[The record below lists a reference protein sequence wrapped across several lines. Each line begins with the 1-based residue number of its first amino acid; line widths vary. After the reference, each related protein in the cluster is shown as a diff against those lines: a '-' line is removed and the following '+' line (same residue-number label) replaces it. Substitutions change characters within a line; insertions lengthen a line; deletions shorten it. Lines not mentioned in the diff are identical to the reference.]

1 MSLVICFE
9 LISDFIISWYV
20 FLFIQPAKPEEE
32 TGQAHVMVQTENQ
45 EVLDLSL
52 SSPKRKKPPAS
63 KPQQQPRRGP
73 RILIIRPDESTYQTS
88 SVQTD
93 RVIPPTVKPYGEPN
107 RTYSS
112 PIVPGRPKE
121 KMKLKIKTPEE
132 VYDSVSELSQ
142 IEEEQLTAEG
152 ELLLAEETLH
162 LKETPVNVVT
172 SEDKADETKV
182 EQILDIQSGRQV
194 SAQKGLPV
202 INSVYVDQSA
212 NSDRNTQSY
221 YPKNISDGKMK
232 FPPIANRASLV
243 APYLDTN
250 TAAGSDLSPQTGN
263 PQAEFIPNTVPVQT
277 STPDMTTSERYDN

>member
-1 MSLVICFE
+1 
-9 LISDFIISWYV
+9 
-20 FLFIQPAKPEEE
+20 
-32 TGQAHVMVQTENQ
+32 MVQTENQ

-63 KPQQQPRRGP
+63 KPQQPRRGP

-112 PIVPGRPKE
+112 PIVPGRPKQ

-162 LKETPVNVVT
+162 LKETPIHVVT
-172 SEDKADETKV
+172 SEDKADESKM
-182 EQILDIQSGRQV
+182 EQILDLQSGRQG
-194 SAQKGLPV
+194 SAEKGLPV
-202 INSVYVDQSA
+202 INSMYVDQSPT
-212 NSDRNTQSY
+212 SDRNTQSY
-221 YPKNISDGKMK
+221 YPKNIDDTISDGKMK

-243 APYLDTN
+243 APHLDTN
-250 TAAGSDLSPQTGN
+250 TAAGANLSPQTGYQ
-263 PQAEFIPNTVPVQT
+263 QAQFIPNTVPVQT
-277 STPDMTTSERYDN
+277 STPEMTTPERYDI